1 MSAASRSRLLI
12 GVCVAASALVV
23 LAYLAAGG
31 ASYEPAKVRDPCQPR
46 EWRSPDTLQE
56 IAEQFTLSAL
66 DGAACQLR
74 VSRETLARALA
85 TPESRQRFARHYGVG
100 DAELEAAV
108 RAGVVRAIDDAE
120 DAGALSPLI
129 AIPLREAAKRLPVD
143 EAIRLIYDARPIFEN
158 VQGLL
163 GGLRG
168 LLGGPDGLLP
178 DGLEQLIP

>member
-1 MSAASRSRLLI
+1 M
-12 GVCVAASALVV
+12 
-23 LAYLAAGG
+23 
-31 ASYEPAKVRDPCQPR
+31 
-46 EWRSPDTLQE
+46 
-56 IAEQFTLSAL
+56 
-66 DGAACQLR
+66 
-74 VSRETLARALA
+74 
-85 TPESRQRFARHYGVG
+85 
-100 DAELEAAV
+100 
-108 RAGVVRAIDDAE
+108 
-120 DAGALSPLI
+120 I